1 MLTTKVIYPAMAL
14 DLLGWVLKAIDKLRK
29 GLLWKGRKEVKG
41 GYYLLSWPKITRPKE
56 LGGLSIHDLQK
67 LGWALRVRWLWL
79 QMTEPPRPW
88 SEFQVQI
95 CDIVKKLVSVAVISQ
110 VGKHNDTLFWA
121 DNWLHGRSVKG

>member
-1 MLTTKVIYPAMAL
+1 VLTTKVIYPAMAL

-41 GYYLLSWPKITRPKE
+41 GYYLLSWPKVTRPKE

-79 QMTEPPRPW
+79 QMTEPLDLGLNFKFRFVIL
-88 SEFQVQI
+88 SKNLFQ
-95 CDIVKKLVSVAVISQ
+95 
-110 VGKHNDTLFWA
+110 
-121 DNWLHGRSVKG
+121 WL